1 MKTGDL
7 GLVSIAE
14 NWNMLLDDGD
24 LLRREGFWRKVSFKK
39 QIGKK

>member
-24 LLRREGFWRKVSFKK
+24 LLRRERGFG
-39 QIGKK
+39 GKFPLKNR